1 MLLTVG
7 VRAMKNQR
15 SGKLLDV
22 NSAATRL
29 GVSPFTVR
37 AWLRQRRLL
46 YVKLGRRVLVPED
59 AISRFIEAN
68 TVRAR
73 AEDGR

>member
-1 MLLTVG
+1 MLLAIG
-7 VRAMKNQR
+7 IRAMKNER
-15 SGKLLDV
+15 LGKLLDV
-22 NSAATRL
+22 TSTAERL
-29 GVSPFTVR
+29 GVSPFTIR

-73 AEDGR
+73 DEDGR